1 MPSCTDWKARDFAV
15 IRAEED
21 LYKAKGP
28 SRGSGGKSKGHE
40 LFADCSKMNEGMT
53 PREKTAQAVAAP
65 SGISL
70 SELRPI
76 ALSFLRLG
84 TIAFGG
90 PAAHIAMM
98 EEEFVRRRAW
108 VSSADFLDMLG
119 ASNLVPGPSS
129 TEMAIHIGHQRAG
142 WKGLI
147 VAGAC
152 FIAPAMLIVTAC
164 AWAYVTFGSLPQV
177 QSVLYGVKPVIIAVV
192 LQAMWGLA
200 RGAVRNALL
209 AMIGL
214 LATGA
219 AFAGGNVLAIL
230 VAAGLVALVRACF
243 SERTTSLS
251 LAALPTKSLLAATA
265 PLATATPVALWGLFL
280 IFLKFGAVI
289 FGSGY
294 VLLAFLQADLV
305 SRLHW
310 LTQAQ
315 LLDAV
320 AIGQV
325 TPGPVFTTATFIGY
339 LLAGVPGAAI
349 ATVSIFLPGFVFVA
363 ATRPLIPRI
372 RGSRVAGAFLDGVNV
387 GAVALMIAV
396 SWQLGRAA
404 VVDLLSAGIAALSAG
419 VLIYLRINSVYLIC
433 AGALLGFA
441 RMGWFGT

>member
-1 MPSCTDWKARDFAV
+1 
-15 IRAEED
+15 
-21 LYKAKGP
+21 
-28 SRGSGGKSKGHE
+28 
-40 LFADCSKMNEGMT
+40 MNEGMT
-53 PREKTAQAVAAP
+53 PSEKTAHAVAAV
-65 SGISL
+65 SSVSL
-70 SELRPI
+70 SQLRPI

-177 QSVLYGVKPVIIAVV
+177 QSILYGVKPVIIAVV

-200 RGAVRNALL
+200 RGAVRNAFL

-230 VAAGLVALVRACF
+230 VAAGLVALVRAWL
-243 SERTTSLS
+243 SDRATSVS
-251 LAALPTKSLLAATA
+251 LAALPTTKSLLAATA
-265 PLATATPVALWGLFL
+265 PLVTATPVALWGLFL

-363 ATRPLIPRI
+363 ASRPLIPRI
-372 RGSRVAGAFLDGVNV
+372 RGSRIAGAFLDGVNV

-404 VVDLLSAGIAALSAG
+404 VVDLLSAAIAALSAG
-419 VLIYLRINSVYLIC
+419 ALICFRINSVYLIL